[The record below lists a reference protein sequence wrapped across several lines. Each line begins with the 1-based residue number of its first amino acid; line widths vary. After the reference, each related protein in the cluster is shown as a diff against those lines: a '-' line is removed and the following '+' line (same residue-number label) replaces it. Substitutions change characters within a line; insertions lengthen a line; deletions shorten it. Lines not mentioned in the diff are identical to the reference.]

1 MTDSTDR
8 KIAYEPLSIP
18 RRILVWVFI
27 AIAVWYLHWRLGTFN
42 PDARAFSI
50 VIYCAEV
57 FGFATALLHFFMCWR
72 MSRRVAPPAPA
83 GLTVDVLIPTY
94 NESIELVRRT
104 VSAAV
109 RMDYPHRT
117 WLLDDGN
124 RPEMLALARELGAE
138 YLARS
143 DNSHAKAGNLNNAL
157 LHASGQF
164 VAILDAD
171 HAPSR
176 HLLTHTLGY
185 FNDDKV
191 GFVQTPQ
198 DFFNLDSFQHRK
210 REGARMVW
218 TEQSLFFRVIQ
229 RGKDYWNAA
238 FFCGS
243 CAVMRRSA
251 LDAIGGIATGTIT
264 EDLHTSLRIHA
275 NGYSSV
281 YHAEPLAFGLAPE
294 TMKPFLS
301 QRVRWGQGAMHVWR
315 KEGILFKRGLT
326 LAQRLNYFASVLT
339 YFDGW
344 QKGVFY
350 IAPVIVLSTGT
361 LPILVETKD
370 FLIHFLPYYLLTF
383 WVFEEVGR
391 GYGRSLMIE
400 QYNMARF
407 AAFAWA
413 TLGLLFGSH
422 KFKVT
427 VKGSLGERWQRYASP
442 QLIVLFLN
450 VVAIPVGIMLY
461 LYFGALPFEG
471 MVANIVWACINAA
484 LALAVVIFARANSA
498 HKRMNYRFQIPLPAR
513 FLGPDGNYVVGVIDD
528 ISPTGFRFYGTV
540 GGLGPVGTTIAGKIF
555 LPGAPLRVVGQ
566 IRSLFVGETPE
577 SEVDP
582 GGKHYVKAVGC
593 IFLAHG
599 DGQRRVE
606 DFLYGSDLQW
616 KLNRLSDQIWTPL
629 TNFLRPERR
638 EVERLEPVPEGHWLP
653 ASIHGEGLPAPSQIA
668 GLLRCDK
675 NRKSVRVIS
684 FADLG
689 VSPRIDL
696 KARSRRRKIRQSAQ
710 LELIEILDQTS
721 SPMYLYAVMAAQDA
735 APAAGGDTIGGNT
748 LEHCQA

>member
-1 MTDSTDR
+1 MTDSPDR
-8 KIAYEPLSIP
+8 KVAYEPLSIP

-27 AIAVWYLHWRLGTFN
+27 VVAFWYLIWRLGTFN

-57 FGFATALLHFFMCWR
+57 FGFATALLHFFMVWR
-72 MSRRVAPPAPA
+72 MTRRVAPPAPP

-94 NESIELVRRT
+94 NESLELVRRT

-124 RPEMLALARELGAE
+124 RPEMLALAKEIGAE

-157 LHASGQF
+157 QHASGQF

-171 HAPSR
+171 HAPSG
-176 HLLTHTLGY
+176 HMLTHTLGY
-185 FNDDKV
+185 FKDEKV
-191 GFVQTPQ
+191 AFVQTPQ

-210 REGARMVW
+210 RDGRAQVW

-275 NGYSSV
+275 HGYSSV

-350 IAPVIVLSTGT
+350 IAPVIVLTTGT
-361 LPILVETKD
+361 LPILVETRD

-391 GYGRSLMIE
+391 GFGRSLMIE

-413 TLGLLFGSH
+413 TLALLFGSR

-442 QLIVLFLN
+442 QLTVLFFN
-450 VVAIPVGIMLY
+450 VVAIPVGILLY
-461 LYFGALPFEG
+461 LNHGALPFEG
-471 MVANIVWACINAA
+471 MVANIVWAGINSA
-484 LALAVVIFARANSA
+484 LALAVVLFARTNSA
-498 HKRMNYRFQIPLPAR
+498 RKRLTYRFQIPLPAR
-513 FLGPDGNYVVGVIDD
+513 FLGPDGKYVVGVIDD

-555 LPGAPLRVVGQ
+555 LPDGPLRIVGE
-566 IRSLFVGETPE
+566 IRSLVVGD
-577 SEVDP
+577 SGDVDP
-582 GGKHYVKAVGC
+582 SNKHYVKAIGC

-599 DGQRRVE
+599 DGQRRIE

-616 KLNRLSDQIWTPL
+616 KLNRYSDQIWTPL
-629 TNFLRPERR
+629 TNFMRSERR
-638 EVERLEPVPEGHWLP
+638 STERFEPVPEGHWLP
-653 ASIHGEGLPAPSQIA
+653 ASIHGDGQPGPNSIP
-668 GLLRCDK
+668 GLLRCDP
-675 NRKSVRVIS
+675 RGKSLRVIS
-684 FADLG
+684 FEDLG
-689 VSPRIDL
+689 STARIEL

-710 LELIEILDQTS
+710 LQLIEVLDQSS
-721 SPMYLYAVMAAQDA
+721 SPMYLYAVTEAQDVAPSDA
-735 APAAGGDTIGGNT
+735 ADTVGGST
-748 LEHCQA
+748 LEFVSV